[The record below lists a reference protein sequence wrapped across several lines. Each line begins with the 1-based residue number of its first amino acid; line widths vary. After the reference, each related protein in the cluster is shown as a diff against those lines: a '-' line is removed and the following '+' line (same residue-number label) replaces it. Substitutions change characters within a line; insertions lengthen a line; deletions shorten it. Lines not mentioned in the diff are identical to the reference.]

1 MNFLVDAQLPPG
13 LASWL
18 VGLGHSAQHVL
29 ELRFA
34 DADDSTIWNH
44 ALSVDAIIV
53 TKDEDFAERTARTA
67 SGPVIVW
74 LRIGNSTNRALL
86 QWLEPRWP
94 TISQLLN
101 DGNRLI
107 EVR

>member
-1 MNFLVDAQLPPG
+1 VRFLVDAQLPPG
-13 LASWL
+13 LVRWL
-18 VGLGHSAQHVL
+18 AEQGHIGQHVSEIGL
-29 ELRFA
+29 A
-34 DADDSTIWNH
+34 DAEDIVVWNQ
-44 ALSVDAIIV
+44 ALTVGAMIL
-53 TKDEDFAERTARTA
+53 TKDEDFAERTARTQ

-94 TISQLLN
+94 IIIQLLN
-101 DGNRLI
+101 DGNRLV